1 MNACRCALRTGLL
14 GLVVLGTSGEA
25 TGARAQSVGT
35 VAYEETVQSVRRML
49 ERLPYYGVF
58 DYIVFRVD
66 GSTVYLAGYSFE
78 GRLKTDAELAVKRAS
93 GVTEVANKIEVL
105 PASQNDD
112 RIRWTTFYRIYA
124 DDFLSRYAP
133 GGVHGVLQDLRDE
146 RRFPGMQPVGRYP
159 IHIVVK
165 GGRTTLLGIVDS
177 AADRQIAEVRAREVS
192 GVFDVENGLVAA
204 R

>member
-1 MNACRCALRTGLL
+1 MNACRRALRMGLL
-14 GLVVLGTSGEA
+14 GLVVLGTSDEA
-25 TGARAQSVGT
+25 TGVWAQSVGT
-35 VAYEETVQSVRRML
+35 VAHEQTVQSVRRML
-49 ERLPYYGVF
+49 ERLPYYGIF

-66 GSTVYLAGYSFE
+66 GGTVYLAGYSFE
-78 GRLKTDAELAVKRAS
+78 GRLKTDAELAVKRAN

-165 GGRTTLLGIVDS
+165 GGRTMLLGIVDS